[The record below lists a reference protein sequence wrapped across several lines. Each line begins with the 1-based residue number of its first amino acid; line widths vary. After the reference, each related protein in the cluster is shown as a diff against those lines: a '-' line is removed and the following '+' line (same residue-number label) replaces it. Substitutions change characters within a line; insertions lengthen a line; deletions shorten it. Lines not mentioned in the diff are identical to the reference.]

1 MMFGLNFK
9 LFNLAYFDE
18 ILKLLKKRV
27 HLRIL
32 VFIWL
37 VGLVK
42 NDKPRKISCKSLL
55 HCGRLMKELP
65 ELKYLYYSE
74 KATRVSFN

>member
-1 MMFGLNFK
+1 MKYSNCSKNEFIFSKRYIFFEGK
-9 LFNLAYFDE
+9 
-18 ILKLLKKRV
+18 ILLLK
-27 HLRIL
+27 
-32 VFIWL
+32 WPA

-42 NDKPRKISCKSLL
+42 NDKPRKIACKSLL
-55 HCGRLMKELP
+55 HCGRLKELP